1 MSMVVDTTLVFGSME
16 GYAWGICTWQQMM
29 HVTLGKSADFQ
40 PAKSCHGPVTP
51 SARGQSTKA
60 SQGRSMT

>member
-29 HVTLGKSADFQ
+29 HVTTLGKSADFQ
-40 PAKSCHGPVTP
+40 PAKSSRPRNTLR
-51 SARGQSTKA
+51 ARSKA